1 MRSFTEDCPFFY
13 YVVKTQYYLLLYH
26 TFTCF
31 ATSIRNFYYFFRT
44 NLHYFL
50 FLQSLINYLTIIL
63 RCDIITKD
71 FWLNI
76 DFGVW
81 LSLVE
86 RLVRDQE
93 AVCSSHITPT
103 SINARKPCIH
113 AVSGRFCLSV
123 VSGAF
128 RSWPIPWPIRDLE
141 DALRPPWKTACGP

>member
-93 AVCSSHITPT
+93 VGCSSHLTPT
-103 SINARKPCIH
+103 RRELRH
-113 AVSGRFCLSV
+113 ANYV
-123 VSGAF
+123 
-128 RSWPIPWPIRDLE
+128 RSFYYVDIEMPFQT
-141 DALRPPWKTACGP
+141 ASFLRQFSKCGKCYFLIGDWFFW